1 MNNNQILQ
9 LMANSGRAND
19 SLVAHLSPDSINI
32 LKNDGGLGTT
42 NPETGLQEFWGWS
55 DFVQVFTPVVFIA
68 VAVFVPELIPAIGAE
83 LGFAAGSV
91 EAAAAGS
98 AALGASAGAVNSIAS
113 GGNPEQV
120 IKSAG
125 IGAVAGAAG
134 GAVGAEVGGGITGAT
149 AGGAASGATSAGLS
163 GGDIAKGAATGAI
176 GGAISSG
183 VTSGLQSTFGGQAP
197 EARVGQGQAY
207 GPATADYPFGTRIQ
221 PTAPYLADM
230 GGSGVTQTT
239 PQGTYTSS
247 GFVPAG
253 SFNAEYPIQN
263 YTPTSGYSVSGDI
276 ASLSPTD
283 SPTTTQ
289 KTLGSLTSQLLT
301 PSIINSLYP
310 TGSTD
315 RGATTASI
323 GGGGGSGGSSGS
335 GAVLG
340 SGSAPNPNQA
350 PILGTTDKVKPV
362 WNEESL
368 KSALGI

>member
-1 MNNNQILQ
+1 MNNDQILQ

-19 SLVAHLSPDSINI
+19 SLLAHLSPDSINV

-42 NPETGLQEFWGWS
+42 NPKTGLQEFWGWS
-55 DFVQVFTPVVFIA
+55 DFVQVFTTVAIIV
-68 VAVFVPELIPAIGAE
+68 VAVEFPELIPAIGESFGLTGTA
-83 LGFAAGSV
+83 
-91 EAAAAGS
+91 AAAAGS
-98 AALGASAGAVNSIAS
+98 ASLGASASAVNAIAA
-113 GGNPEQV
+113 GGNV
-120 IKSAG
+120 NDVLKSAG
-125 IGAVAGAAG
+125 TGAVAGGIG
-134 GAVGAEVGGGITGAT
+134 GAVAAEAGGGITGAT
-149 AGGAASGATSAGLS
+149 AGGAASGATSAELTGQNV
-163 GGDIAKGAATGAI
+163 GKGAVTGAI

-183 VTSGLQSTFGGQAP
+183 VSQGLASEFGGQLSQP
-197 EARVGQGQAY
+197 GVGQGQAY

-263 YTPTSGYSVSGDI
+263 YTPTSDYSVSGDI

>member
-1 MNNNQILQ
+1 MGNAAPSILQ
-9 LMANSGRAND
+9 AVEIVSA
-19 SLVAHLSPDSINI
+19 
-32 LKNDGGLGTT
+32 
-42 NPETGLQEFWGWS
+42 
-55 DFVQVFTPVVFIA
+55 VV
-68 VAVFVPELIPAIGAE
+68 VAVYFPLAISAIGE
-83 LGFAAGSV
+83 EMGLTGAA
-91 EAAAAGS
+91 AAAAG
-98 AALGASAGAVNSIAS
+98 AAAVGATTGAVNSIAA
-113 GGNPEQV
+113 GGDVNDV
-120 IKSAG
+120 LKSSAIGGAAG
-125 IGAVAGAAG
+125 AVGGAAGSAAGGGVAGAT
-134 GAVGAEVGGGITGAT
+134 VGGT
-149 AGGAASGATSAGLS
+149 AGGATGALLS
-163 GGDIAKGAATGAI
+163 NGDIGKGALAGGI
-176 GGAISSG
+176 GGALSSS
-183 VTSGLQSTFGGQAP
+183 VSQGLASEFGGQLSQP
-197 EARVGQGQAY
+197 GVGQGQAY

-323 GGGGGSGGSSGS
+323 GGGGGSGS

>member
-1 MNNNQILQ
+1 MNNNQIFQ
-9 LMANSGRAND
+9 LIANSGRAND

-68 VAVFVPELIPAIGAE
+68 VAVFAPELIPAIGVE

-91 EAAAAGS
+91 EAAAAG
-98 AALGASAGAVNSIAS
+98 AAAVGASAGAVNSIAL

-120 IKSAG
+120 VKSAG

-163 GGDIAKGAATGAI
+163 GGNIAKGAATGAV
-176 GGAISSG
+176 GGAIASG
-183 VTSGLQSTFGGQAP
+183 VTSGLQSTFGGQTP
-197 EARVGQGQAY
+197 QPGVGQGQTY

-263 YTPTSGYSVSGDI
+263 YTPTSGYSVSSDI

-323 GGGGGSGGSSGS
+323 GGGGGSSS

-350 PILGTTDKVKPV
+350 PILGTTDKVRQV
-362 WNEESL
+362 WNEDSL

>member
-1 MNNNQILQ
+1 MGNAAPSILQ
-9 LMANSGRAND
+9 AVEIVSA
-19 SLVAHLSPDSINI
+19 
-32 LKNDGGLGTT
+32 
-42 NPETGLQEFWGWS
+42 
-55 DFVQVFTPVVFIA
+55 VV
-68 VAVFVPELIPAIGAE
+68 VAVYFPAAIPEIGEAMG
-83 LGFAAGSV
+83 LTGAA
-91 EAAAAGS
+91 AAAAG
-98 AALGASAGAVNSIAS
+98 AAAVGATTGAVNSIAA
-113 GGNPEQV
+113 GGDVNDV
-120 IKSAG
+120 LKSSAIGGAAG
-125 IGAVAGAAG
+125 AVGGAAGSAAGGGVAGAT
-134 GAVGAEVGGGITGAT
+134 VGGT
-149 AGGAASGATSAGLS
+149 AGGATGALLS
-163 GGDIAKGAATGAI
+163 KGDIGKGALAGGI
-176 GGAISSG
+176 GGALSSS
-183 VTSGLQSTFGGQAP
+183 VSQGLASEFGGQLSQP
-197 EARVGQGQAY
+197 GVGQGQAY
-207 GPATADYPFGTRIQ
+207 GPATADSPFGTRIQ

-263 YTPTSGYSVSGDI
+263 YTPTSDYSVSGDI